1 MSTNNTTFIK
11 SVSQKKSLK
20 TLNSRSYI
28 GGALSP
34 IARSSLI
41 EKEDLISKKTFNKT
55 DKSNNRS
62 MIYDDTG
69 KNSKS

>member
-1 MSTNNTTFIK
+1 MSTTNTTFIK